1 MTTTSAVSSIV
12 ARPGLRRKSGVSL
25 GMSGTDASEERAR
38 YQAMMGLWL
47 NEGQCPAQGSID
59 AREIFI
65 RRSPQRSSNTAL
77 IDRKQLRDAQGTRVT
92 KPNVTPRLHRTV
104 ARSWAS
110 EVPGLT
116 TNRAHDKVREIT
128 MKLVGAD
135 NHRRSGLGTRSVRE
149 RNVNNDHLPPPKG
162 NRRGHR
168 LPLPKL
174 PEDAPRRAVSTPGS
188 PGHVPTTAG

>member
-1 MTTTSAVSSIV
+1 
-12 ARPGLRRKSGVSL
+12 
-25 GMSGTDASEERAR
+25 MSGTDASEERAR

-65 RRSPQRSSNTAL
+65 RRSPQRSSNNAL

-110 EVPGLT
+110 EVPGL
-116 TNRAHDKVREIT
+116 
-128 MKLVGAD
+128 
-135 NHRRSGLGTRSVRE
+135 
-149 RNVNNDHLPPPKG
+149 
-162 NRRGHR
+162 
-168 LPLPKL
+168 
-174 PEDAPRRAVSTPGS
+174 
-188 PGHVPTTAG
+188 